1 MTTYAL
7 DYPLGRPLIPA
18 AAVRR
23 WRPLPPGSRP
33 TIVPGEQVQPEQVIA
48 ETAGGD
54 ATPVLAGL
62 AGHVVEV
69 SPRAGVQLEGV
80 ASVLTGVVGL
90 GSASAGPLVFV
101 PRGESPAVVPITRG
115 AILVYPQR
123 LPLTLLQ
130 RAAAGGASGIVA
142 ASAVPLELEAFV
154 RADLTAVLDGLVPG
168 IERFPLTLLLT
179 EGFGD
184 LAMDPMVHEFLSQRA
199 GQTALLFGR
208 TVPRWNLRPELLLS
222 APSRTRTV
230 RLPADS
236 ALVPGARVRVAS
248 GALRGSSGELLHIF
262 AHPQVGSQVAGLP
275 SAQLRLGDGRIVVA
289 PLAALDRIE

>member
-23 WRPLPPGSRP
+23 WRQLPPGSRP
-33 TIVPGEQVQPEQVIA
+33 AVAPGESVQPEQVIA
-48 ETAGGD
+48 EPAGSDGL
-54 ATPVLAGL
+54 PVIAGL
-62 AGHVVEV
+62 AGRVVEV
-69 SPRAGVQLEGV
+69 SPRAGIQLEGV
-80 ASVLTGVVGL
+80 ARVLTGVRGW
-90 GSASAGPLVFV
+90 GGAAAGPLALF
-101 PRGESPAVVPITRG
+101 PRGESPAVVPIARG

-130 RAAAGGASGIVA
+130 RAAAGGASGIIA
-142 ASAVPLELEAFV
+142 ASAAALELEAFA

-184 LAMDPMVHEFLSQRA
+184 LPMDPGVLQFLTQRA
-199 GQTALLFGR
+199 GQTALLVGR

-222 APSRTRTV
+222 APPNAHTV

-236 ALVPGARVRVAS
+236 ALVLGAHVRVAS
-248 GALRGSSGELLHIF
+248 GALRGSSGELLHLF
-262 AHPQVGSQVAGLP
+262 AHPQPGPTSASLP
-275 SAQLRLGDGRIVVA
+275 SAQVRLGDGRVVVA
-289 PLAALDRIE
+289 PLAALDRVE